1 MDIISDLTDHFW
13 SYIVFIS
20 VAGAL
25 GGVGNIL
32 MSGEFQPWR
41 KVVNQQ
47 SKTIHY
53 NIGSLKEPFVG
64 AIGGI
69 LTTLL
74 FIESGTGQ
82 YLLYLSMLTG
92 FGSSAFLKRYI
103 DHKTNQIIE
112 ESNIK
117 IEGENIQSYH
127 LKDEHSTTPVVK
139 GVMSP
144 PPVYLT
150 EEEVDRLTLL
160 QCNLAESIGPREA
173 KVFQSE
179 INALLNNG
187 KQRSL

>member
-1 MDIISDLTDHFW
+1 MDIIPDLTDHFW
-13 SYIVFIS
+13 NYIVFIS

-32 MSGEFQPWR
+32 ISGEFQPWR

-47 SKTIHY
+47 SKTTHY
-53 NIGSLKEPFVG
+53 SIGSLKEPFVG

-103 DHKTNQIIE
+103 DQKTNQIIE
-112 ESNIK
+112 ESNVI
-117 IEGENIQSYH
+117 IQGENIQPYH
-127 LKDEHSTTPVVK
+127 LSDENSIPVVK
-139 GVMSP
+139 GMMSQ

-150 EEEVDRLTLL
+150 EEEVNRLTTLR
-160 QCNLAESIGPREA
+160 CNLAESIGPREA

-179 INALLNNG
+179 IKVLLHHG
-187 KQRSL
+187 KQRAL